1 MTDSIAAAPEPGVV
15 PYLRLPT
22 GPEHFRHRAARLGSL
37 APGHAAGDFLA
48 FLARVVAAQAVAW
61 DRVSLPPDWSELRD
75 GPPPGAWRQAL
86 AAVLSGVDSEL
97 APPAAQATIARL
109 LQQPAAELD
118 ALAARVREG
127 DVGEED
133 AAAAPFVG
141 AALQVV
147 YTAAAARL
155 AAGSVARSRDGAC
168 PVCGAPPV
176 AGVVLADSGVRYLAC
191 SLCGSEWHRTRVQC
205 ATCGEGGGLTYF
217 AVEPEHGAVKAEAC
231 RHCRSFLKLFYL
243 EQDPQADPFAD
254 DIATMTLDLRVA
266 GEGYARGGVS
276 CFWA

>member
-1 MTDSIAAAPEPGVV
+1 MTVSIAGAPEPETI

-48 FLARVVAAQAVAW
+48 FLARVADAQALAW
-61 DRVSLPPDWSELRD
+61 ERVSLPADWSQLRD
-75 GPPPGAWRQAL
+75 PPPETWHEVL
-86 AAVLSGVDSEL
+86 AAVLSEVDPGP
-97 APPAAQATIARL
+97 APASAHAAIARL
-109 LQQPAAELD
+109 GRQPAAELE
-118 ALAARVREG
+118 ALAARVRGG
-127 DVGEED
+127 DLGEED

-176 AGVVLADSGVRYLAC
+176 AGVVLADSGLRYLAC

-243 EQDPQADPFAD
+243 ERDPQADPFAD
-254 DIATMTLDLRVA
+254 DIATLALDLRVV

-276 CFWA
+276 CFWT